1 MLIYFD
7 EFMTKNYEMKSNNN
21 YKLYS
26 AFNKLTQ
33 K

>member
-7 EFMTKNYEMKSNNN
+7 EIMTKNYEMKPNKN
-21 YKLYS
+21 YRLCS
-26 AFNKLTQ
+26 AFNKLAQ